1 MKSFRILASF
11 FFSCFLL
18 TSCFDNSFGGA
29 PVDDGIPQKLVFIH
43 TTDTHGKYLPF
54 WMEPNMFDRNMGL
67 VSNNPPCWDLNFK
80 PNSGSYC
87 NGAYNEATKHYQ
99 VYENG
104 KYFYKEKQDLDPD
117 YFLPDDQKTHKDYIL
132 EDINE
137 DGRCDILDCQRCWD
151 KNHNNICDKEEDLN
165 CKEDPKTGTREDCGC
180 DVEDCVISGTYL
192 TCWDKNGNGQ
202 CDKNEDIN
210 FDGWC
215 DTYDC
220 ALVYDRNHNGKCDYP
235 YDSLKKTWR
244 DADGNL
250 ILPEKYGKD
259 YETAIANAQKDSE
272 DTNRDG
278 KCDYSDYRPG
288 LVNTGGVARAR
299 TVIGEIRSKHE
310 KYGVPVLYL
319 DSGDTFQGAPEFNLY
334 KGEIEMLSMQK
345 LGVDAMVIGNH
356 EFDNGTGGLV
366 SAYKKSGGFPLLASN
381 YLFDNDG
388 HKGLMDISSPYL
400 IAMAGGLTVGI
411 VGVANDSS
419 INSGYQVGGSTG
431 FNFLDPIETTQS
443 YVNSLRPIVDIIVVL
458 SHQGLDGDYKIAE
471 NVSGVDLILGGHH
484 HVVLDPPKVLK
495 GPDGRDVIIIHSGV
509 NLKVIGELEI
519 AVQNKKIVWHRYKTW
534 PITEED
540 QENGDFANML
550 RPYIQGLD
558 YSQYLQKKVGYA
570 TSTIVRND
578 PAGGDSPLGNIVT
591 DAMMNHELARAQLCV
606 TNSMGIRADI
616 PTGDITLEKLYEVF
630 PFENSITTMYL
641 SGNELKTLFDFV
653 ARKSATRG
661 CKTQIQVA
669 GIGVELNCNPSEELQ
684 KEHNS
689 FALTRCLK
697 IGDTDVIKDYKVLLP
712 NLLFKMATN
721 DYMGR
726 GGSGF
731 YMLEANTTRLDTSVS
746 LRDAVVDFIDKNL
759 DGEVNPA
766 AFSQAQT
773 DSNECGRGKRI
784 LMLNSDK

>member
-1 MKSFRILASF
+1 MRSKILIPL
-11 FFSCFLL
+11 FFSCFFL
-18 TSCFDNSFGGA
+18 TSCFDNSFVSA
-29 PVDDGIPQKLVFIH
+29 PVDEGLPQKLVFIH

-67 VSNNPPCWDLNFK
+67 SSSNPPCWDLDY
-80 PNSGSYC
+80 SGGGSYC
-87 NGAYNEATKHYQ
+87 NGAYNEATGKYQ
-99 VYENG
+99 VYESG
-104 KYFYKEKQDLDPD
+104 KYVYYTKEELLEKG
-117 YFLPDDQKTHKDYIL
+117 YFAADSIEKGLVI

-137 DGRCDILDCQRCWD
+137 DGRCDVLDCQRCWD
-151 KNHNNICDKEEDLN
+151 KNKNNICDPEEDID
-165 CKEDPKTGTREDCGC
+165 E
-180 DVEDCVISGTYL
+180 ISGCSSGDCFDPYSTAYL
-192 TCWDKNGNGQ
+192 TCWDTNKNGK
-202 CDKNEDIN
+202 CDRSEDIN
-210 FDGWC
+210 FDNRC
-215 DTYDC
+215 DADDC
-220 ALVYDRNHNGKCDYP
+220 ALVYDRNHDGKCDYP
-235 YDSLKKTWR
+235 YDSVKRTWR
-244 DADGNL
+244 DENGKL
-250 ILPEKYGKD
+250 ILRKNFEDDSSYNQAMIKAEK
-259 YETAIANAQKDSE
+259 ESE
-272 DTNRDG
+272 DINRDG

-288 LVNTGGVARAR
+288 LINTGGIARAK
-299 TVIGEIRSKHE
+299 TLIDEIRAKHE
-310 KYGVPVLYL
+310 RDNVPVLFL

-381 YLFDNDG
+381 YLFDPDG

-400 IAMAGGLTVGI
+400 IAFAGGVTVGI

-419 INSGYQVGGSTG
+419 LNSGYQVGGSMG
-431 FNFLDPIETTQS
+431 LNFLDPIETTQT
-443 YVNSLRPIVDIIVVL
+443 YVNSLRPLVDIVVVL
-458 SHQGLDGDYKIAE
+458 SHQGLDRDYAIAE
-471 NVSGVDLILGGHH
+471 KVEGVDLILGGHH

-495 GPDGRDVIIIHSGV
+495 GPDGRDVIVIHSGV

-519 AVQNKKIVWHRYKTW
+519 AVQNKRIVWHKYRTL
-534 PITEED
+534 PITEKIA
-540 QENGDFANML
+540 ENGDFINML
-550 RPYIQGLD
+550 KPYIQGLD

-578 PAGGDSPLGNIVT
+578 PANGDSPLGNIVT
-591 DAMMNHELARAQLCV
+591 DAMMNHELAKAQLCV

-653 ARKSATRG
+653 ARKSASRG
-661 CKTQIQVA
+661 CKTQVQVA
-669 GIGVELNCNPSEELQ
+669 GIGVELDCNPPEELQ
-684 KEHNS
+684 KKHNS
-689 FALTRCLK
+689 YALTKCLQ
-697 IGDTDVIKDYKVLLP
+697 IGDTVVIDNYEVLLP

-746 LRDAVVDFIDKNL
+746 LRDAVVDFFDQIVEL
-759 DGEVNPA
+759 NPI
-766 AFSQAQT
+766 FWSQNQT
-773 DSNECGRGKRI
+773 KPDECGRGKRI
-784 LMLNSDK
+784 LMIN

>member
-1 MKSFRILASF
+1 MKSFRIFASF
-11 FFSCFLL
+11 FFSCFLM
-18 TSCFDNSFGGA
+18 TSCFDNSYGGA
-29 PVDDGIPQKLVFIH
+29 PVDEGIPQKLVFIH

-67 VSNNPPCWDLNFK
+67 TSNNPPCWDLDY
-80 PNSGSYC
+80 SVGRGSYC
-87 NGAYNEATKHYQ
+87 NGTYNEATKQYR
-99 VYENG
+99 VWEKDPATGKY
-104 KYFYKEKQDLDPD
+104 KYFYYDKEHLLKNGYYGGDPT
-117 YFLPDDQKTHKDYIL
+117 KVI

-151 KNHNNICDKEEDLN
+151 KNNNNICDPEEDLD
-165 CKEDPKTGTREDCGC
+165 CKEDPETGTREGCGC
-180 DVEDCVISGTYL
+180 SSDDCFVSGTYL
-192 TCWDKNGNGQ
+192 TCWDKNGNGK

-210 FDGWC
+210 FDNSC

-220 ALVYDRNHNGKCDYP
+220 ELVFDRNHNGKCD
-235 YDSLKKTWR
+235 D
-244 DADGNL
+244 
-250 ILPEKYGKD
+250 E
-259 YETAIANAQKDSE
+259 E
-272 DTNRDG
+272 DINRDG
-278 KCDYSDYRPG
+278 KCDFSDYRPG
-288 LVNTGGVARAR
+288 LINTGGIARAK
-299 TVIGEIRSKHE
+299 TIIDEIRAKHE
-310 KYGVPVLYL
+310 RHGVPVLYL

-334 KGEIEMLSMQK
+334 KGDVEMLSMQK

-419 INSGYQVGGSTG
+419 INSGYQVGGSVG

-443 YVNSLRPIVDIIVVL
+443 YVNSLRPLVDIVVIL
-458 SHQGLDGDYKIAE
+458 SHQGLDGDYRIAE
-471 NVSGVDLILGGHH
+471 KVKGVDLILGGHH

-495 GPDGRDVIIIHSGV
+495 GPDGRDVIVVHSGV
-509 NLKVIGELEI
+509 NLKVVGELEI
-519 AVQNKKIVWHRYKTW
+519 AVQDKHIIWHKYRTI
-534 PITEED
+534 PLTEEVA
-540 QENGDFANML
+540 ENGDFVNML
-550 RPYIQGLD
+550 KPYVQGLD
-558 YSQYLQKKVGYA
+558 YSQYLQKKVGTA
-570 TSTIVRND
+570 KSTIVRND
-578 PAGGDSPLGNIVT
+578 PANGDSPLGNIVT
-591 DAMMNHELARAQLCV
+591 TAMMNHELARAQFCV

-653 ARKSATRG
+653 ARRSASRG
-661 CKTQIQVA
+661 CKTQVQVA
-669 GIGVELNCNPSEELQ
+669 GMSVELNCNPSEKLQ

-689 FALTRCLK
+689 HALTRCLK
-697 IGDTDVIKDYKVLLP
+697 IGDTLVIDNYKVLLP

-746 LRDAVVDFIDKNL
+746 LRDAVVDFIDQQL
-759 DGEVNPA
+759 DGEVDPT
-766 AFSQAQT
+766 AFSHT
-773 DSNECGRGKRI
+773 DAGPNECGRGKRI
-784 LMLNSDK
+784 LMLNADENEDE